1 MLWSAIQLMK
11 NGRTVAMTNQY
22 WDEEEDEMDTTPLN
36 DGDAMKQLRK
46 AKRADEKRI
55 KELTD
60 KLEAFDKA
68 QRETVIKKVLE
79 DKGVSPKAARLIVRE
94 LEGDITE
101 DSVSNWVDDNAEVFG
116 LQIQQQQT
124 PERTLDRAALRQQDI
139 VTQQAFTPDRA
150 DDALLR
156 LNNAQSA
163 DEIIAMIQSGEFQ

>member
-1 MLWSAIQLMK
+1 MK

-22 WDEEEDEMDTTPLN
+22 WDEEEDEMDTTPTN

-116 LQIQQQQT
+116 LQIQQQQM

>member
-1 MLWSAIQLMK
+1 MK

-124 PERTLDRAALRQQDI
+124 PERTIDRAALRQQDI

>member
-1 MLWSAIQLMK
+1 
-11 NGRTVAMTNQY
+11 MTNQY
-22 WDEEEDEMDTTPLN
+22 WDEEEDEVDTTQMN

-124 PERTLDRAALRQQDI
+124 PEKTIDRAALRQQDI

>member
-1 MLWSAIQLMK
+1 
-11 NGRTVAMTNQY
+11 MTNQY
-22 WDEEEDEMDTTPLN
+22 WDEEEDEMDTTPLS
-36 DGDAMKQLRK
+36 DSDAMKQLRK
-46 AKRADEKRI
+46 AKRSDEKRI
-55 KELTD
+55 KELTE

-94 LEGDITE
+94 LDGDITE
-101 DSVSNWVDDNAEVFG
+101 DSVSNWVDDNADMFG
-116 LQIQQQQT
+116 LQLQEEQT
-124 PERTLDRAALRQQDI
+124 PRQTIDRAALRQQDI

-150 DDALLR
+150 DDTLLR

>member
-1 MLWSAIQLMK
+1 
-11 NGRTVAMTNQY
+11 MTNQY
-22 WDEEEDEMDTTPLN
+22 WDEEEDEVDTTPLS
-36 DGDAMKQLRK
+36 DSDAMKQLRK
-46 AKRADEKRI
+46 AKRSDEKRI
-55 KELTD
+55 KELTE

-79 DKGVSPKAARLIVRE
+79 SKGVSPKAARLIVRE

-101 DSVSNWVDDNAEVFG
+101 DSVSNWVDDNADMFG
-116 LQIQQQQT
+116 LQLQEEQT
-124 PERTLDRAALRQQDI
+124 PRQTLDRAALRQQDI

-150 DDALLR
+150 DDTLLR

>member
-1 MLWSAIQLMK
+1 MS
-11 NGRTVAMTNQY
+11 NNY
-22 WDEEEDEMDTTPLN
+22 WDEDEDNDTTEVQM
-36 DGDAMKQLRK
+36 DGSDAMKQLRK

-55 KELTD
+55 KELTE

-79 DKGVSPKAARLIVRE
+79 TKGVSPKAARLIVRE
-94 LEGDITE
+94 LDGDISE
-101 DSVSNWVDDNAEVFG
+101 DSVSNWIDDNAEVFG
-116 LQIQQQQT
+116 LQVQQEEQPRNT
-124 PERTLDRAALRQQDI
+124 IDRAALRQQDI

>member
-1 MLWSAIQLMK
+1 M
-11 NGRTVAMTNQY
+11 
-22 WDEEEDEMDTTPLN
+22 
-36 DGDAMKQLRK
+36 
-46 AKRADEKRI
+46 
-55 KELTD
+55 
-60 KLEAFDKA
+60 
-68 QRETVIKKVLE
+68 
-79 DKGVSPKAARLIVRE
+79 IVRE
-94 LEGDITE
+94 LDGEITE

-139 VTQQAFTPDRA
+139 VTQQAFTPDRS